1 LFCKFFVILY
11 VLYEL
16 IRICYSPTTNN
27 PIRVKFTD
35 NKYLGS
41 AETGQGI
48 ACAVRNISSGEWVE
62 EPSET
67 DLDGKNVI
75 VVCLTACKEC
85 AFDPVHMKCLKG
97 EPIIIVQTFGA
108 KFTALKPAA

>member
-1 LFCKFFVILY
+1 MANK
-11 VLYEL
+11 
-16 IRICYSPTTNN
+16 
-27 PIRVKFTD
+27 PIMVKFTD
-35 NKYLGS
+35 NKYPGS

-48 ACAVRNISSGEWVE
+48 ACAVRNASSSEWVE

-85 AFDPVHMKCLKG
+85 AFDPVHMNCLKG
-97 EPIIIVQTFGA
+97 EQIIIVKTFGA
-108 KFTALKPAA
+108 KFTVIQHPAAQFD

>member
-1 LFCKFFVILY
+1 MANK
-11 VLYEL
+11 
-16 IRICYSPTTNN
+16 

-35 NKYLGS
+35 NKYPGS

-48 ACAVRNISSGEWVE
+48 ACAVRKVSSSEWVE

-85 AFDPVHMKCLKG
+85 AFDPAHMNCLKG
-97 EPIIIVQTFGA
+97 KPIVIVKTFGA
-108 KFTALKPAA
+108 KFTVINPAAQLD